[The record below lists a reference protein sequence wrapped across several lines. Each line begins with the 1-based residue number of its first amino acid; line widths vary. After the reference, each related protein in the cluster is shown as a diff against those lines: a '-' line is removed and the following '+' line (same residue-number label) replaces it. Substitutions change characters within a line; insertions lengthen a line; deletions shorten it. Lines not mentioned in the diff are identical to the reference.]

1 MEKNVREKA
10 LHLFVDMSGSAAAK
24 ARRFVHARPRPAFM
38 IRSSS
43 ALSRSGS
50 CCFCR
55 FSSSIWWSPRC
66 CVDGDDDAAAG
77 RVSLPFKLIFFVLV
91 DGWTPVAGA
100 LIQSYGPSG
109 EPLPWR
115 RARIAARGDAF
126 RKIRDTG
133 ARNTWELSALSGR
146 HTNRRS
152 LWDSDVE
159 YCFGCWGYRCQSS
172 FCWRFSGTTE
182 GPNAEVGRQNLE
194 IGKLEVGI
202 GSWHS

>member
-1 MEKNVREKA
+1 M
-10 LHLFVDMSGSAAAK
+10 
-24 ARRFVHARPRPAFM
+24 
-38 IRSSS
+38 
-43 ALSRSGS
+43 
-50 CCFCR
+50 
-55 FSSSIWWSPRC
+55 
-66 CVDGDDDAAAG
+66 
-77 RVSLPFKLIFFVLV
+77 LV

-109 EPLPWR
+109 RAPSLASRAYRGASGFLPEV
-115 RARIAARGDAF
+115 
-126 RKIRDTG
+126 RDTG

-182 GPNAEVGRQNLE
+182 GLNAEVGRQNLE
-194 IGKLEVGI
+194 IGKSEVGI
-202 GSWHS
+202 GSWVIPGT